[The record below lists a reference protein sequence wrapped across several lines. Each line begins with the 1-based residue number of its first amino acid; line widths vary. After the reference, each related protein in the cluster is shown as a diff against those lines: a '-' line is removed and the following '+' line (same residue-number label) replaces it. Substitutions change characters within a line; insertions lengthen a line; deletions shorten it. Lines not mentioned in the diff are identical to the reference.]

1 MPTGGIGYNPRKRHA
16 RRPGVPSP
24 KPIVVGGYTQP
35 PALTYDPAIEAE
47 RRAAGRGLEDIEV
60 DLAAKEHFATRDLSQ
75 ALRDIR
81 TRTSRSRNDLNRS
94 FARGQR
100 RIGEQGDDVR
110 LKANRANQDF
120 DTQIATIGRQFAQ
133 LGQRQRESNN
143 AAGVLGGGTEAAA
156 QVARARNQGLAE
168 APIQTARERVGGDL
182 ATALRRLGTAGDELL
197 LDRDRELAELHSDRD
212 RERRL
217 AGREFGR
224 EMFGMEHELERARR
238 EKTFTD
244 ADSVLQEIYQAR
256 ANRPGAFSK
265 TGQRT
270 NKRRRR

>member
-1 MPTGGIGYNPRKRHA
+1 MPTGGIGFNPRKRGA
-16 RRPGVPSP
+16 KRPGAPSS
-24 KPIVVGGYTQP
+24 KPVLIGGYTQP

-81 TRTSRSRNDLNRS
+81 TRTSRSRGDLQRS

-100 RIGEQGDDVR
+100 RIGEQESDVR
-110 LKANRANQDF
+110 LKGERANQDF
-120 DTQIATIGRQFAQ
+120 DTQIANIGRQFSQ
-133 LGQRQRESNN
+133 LGQRQRESSN

-156 QVARARNQGLAE
+156 QVARSRNQGFAE
-168 APIQTARERVGGDL
+168 APIHQARDRVGEDL
-182 ATALRRLGTAGDELL
+182 ATALRRLSVADNELA
-197 LDRDRELAELHSDRD
+197 LDRDRELTELHSDRD

-217 AGREFGR
+217 GRREFGR

-244 ADSVLQEIYQAR
+244 IDSVLQQIYEAR
-256 ANRPGAFSK
+256 GNRPGAFTK